1 MINLYQYKNQ
11 LDYWYDERKNIKF
24 PFYKKSYIKTFHST
38 KKSTPARHPYKKTPG
53 VLQKAPAYAGLQKRR
68 EFAGEC
74 VSNK

>member
-38 KKSTPARHPYKKTPG
+38 KKSTPARHPYKKHQGCYKKHLLTQVYKKG
-53 VLQKAPAYAGLQKRR
+53 ENLR
-68 EFAGEC
+68 EN
-74 VSNK
+74 V